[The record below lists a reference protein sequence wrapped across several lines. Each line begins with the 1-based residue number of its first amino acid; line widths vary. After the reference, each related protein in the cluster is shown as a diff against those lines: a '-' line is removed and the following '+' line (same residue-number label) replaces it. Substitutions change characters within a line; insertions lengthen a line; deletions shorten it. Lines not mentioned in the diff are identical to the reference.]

1 MPVSDAKKK
10 ANARWN
16 ASKDNIMIRPTKEEG
31 AAIRAAA
38 IAAGQSNQQYILQA
52 TRERMSR
59 EAIGGPTRPVE
70 AVAVSLYP
78 DTLKAAQEAAE
89 AAGETIPQFI
99 GRAIQWQAKED
110 IEDREAK
117 IRARDMLRE
126 VIKSGSIS
134 ESNRRLAEE
143 TLAGMDGGAPA
154 GSEGG

>member
-59 EAIGGPTRPVE
+59 EAVERPTRPVE
-70 AVAVSLYP
+70 VGVVSLP
-78 DTLKAAQEAAE
+78 FETEKCAPAASEGRIEGINAAQADRLE
-89 AAGETIPQFI
+89 G
-99 GRAIQWQAKED
+99 KE
-110 IEDREAK
+110 
-117 IRARDMLRE
+117 
-126 VIKSGSIS
+126 
-134 ESNRRLAEE
+134 
-143 TLAGMDGGAPA
+143 
-154 GSEGG
+154 